1 MIVLNDLPEGN
12 SRLTCPDCGRGE
24 RDKTF
29 SVTVTYDKYVGFCFR
44 CHYTVSH
51 RGQVRP
57 QVVAPKLS
65 QARPARTNLSEWG
78 MGLWDRCQPISG
90 VALSYLQH
98 RRCAIPPA
106 HGDLRWHPA
115 VKHPSGHT
123 GPALVALVTDA
134 NTNKPLSLHRTWI
147 TATGKA
153 DLETPR
159 LPLAKHTL
167 QNGVIRLWPDDE
179 VTTGLCI
186 AEGIETALS
195 MAWAY
200 APAWSTIDAG
210 HLAKFPVLDG
220 IETLLIARDMDP
232 AGIAAADKCATR
244 WAEAGRKTL
253 LTNQATNDI
262 NDEIQKV
269 AA

>member
-1 MIVLNDLPEGN
+1 MIVWNRPDGKY
-12 SRLTCPDCGRGE
+12 RDTCPDCGRGE
-24 RDKTF
+24 RDKTMG
-29 SVTVTYDKYVGFCFR
+29 VTIEAGDYVAHCFR
-44 CHYTVSH
+44 CNYTESH
-51 RGQVRP
+51 RGQVRRHA
-57 QVVAPKLS
+57 VTPKLS
-65 QARPARTNLSEWG
+65 QAKPARTSLSDWG
-78 MGLWDRCQPISG
+78 MGLWGRCQPLSG
-90 VALSYLQH
+90 VALAYLQH
-98 RRCAIPPA
+98 RRCAIPPPY
-106 HGDLRWHPA
+106 GDLRWHPD
-115 VKHPSGHT
+115 VKHPSGYV

-179 VTTGLCI
+179 VTTGLCV

-195 MAWAY
+195 MAWSY
-200 APAWSTIDAG
+200 APAWSLIDAG

-244 WAEAGRKTL
+244 WTEAGRTVL
-253 LTNQATNDI
+253 VTHQAANDI
-262 NDEIQKV
+262 NDEIQKE